1 VNESGWSDRKGVV
14 SDWVK
19 ESTEWCVSKEVAVV
33 VVEGGGVGRLFG

>member
-19 ESTEWCVSKEVAVV
+19 ESTESCVSKEVAVV
-33 VVEGGGVGRLFG
+33 VESSGVGRLFG